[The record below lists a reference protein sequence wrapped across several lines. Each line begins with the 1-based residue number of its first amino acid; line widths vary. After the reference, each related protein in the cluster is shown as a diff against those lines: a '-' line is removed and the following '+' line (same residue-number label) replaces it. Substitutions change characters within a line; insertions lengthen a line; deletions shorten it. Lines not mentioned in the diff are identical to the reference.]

1 MAVGSVAFENI
12 LTVNKTNRPFF
23 ITVRPEVALLNLNMQ
38 PRRYVMSLNEN
49 LTKIYEECS
58 NGYHKVDD
66 FRSKLLGFLPLASG
80 IAILG
85 TLYNIE
91 PDGDRFLTTHHFVIG
106 IFGFIVTLGLHIYEL
121 KGIEKC
127 TQFIKLGKWIEDRME
142 DNIISGDIRKG
153 YFTELLLN
161 GSKYINEPVASAIIY
176 SIVLALWAYV
186 AFLKI
191 DPLNYIVPLFV
202 FPTSFVLGII
212 HWRRKLKDEILAHR
226 AISFNDIKVFIHR
239 WFAGFDHQKSNAY
252 FLEFLPYKKIDM
264 CFPDV
269 GEIRSIAKFNEWY
282 EQSKESVKKITMIL
296 SK

>member
-1 MAVGSVAFENI
+1 
-12 LTVNKTNRPFF
+12 
-23 ITVRPEVALLNLNMQ
+23 
-38 PRRYVMSLNEN
+38 
-49 LTKIYEECS
+49 
-58 NGYHKVDD
+58 
-66 FRSKLLGFLPLASG
+66 
-80 IAILG
+80 
-85 TLYNIE
+85 
-91 PDGDRFLTTHHFVIG
+91 
-106 IFGFIVTLGLHIYEL
+106 
-121 KGIEKC
+121 
-127 TQFIKLGKWIEDRME
+127 ME

-282 EQSKESVKKITMIL
+282 EQSKESVKKNYHDIKQIKIDKIQNE
-296 SK
+296 SKWEVSIDLTWESKNKEGLKSSIDFHQDWIVELDKNMNLKIIKHRAESVNK